1 MGTRVMPVC
10 VLDKS
15 PLKRSPSGTHFP
27 LSSSAVSGQRLSFSI
42 SKILGL
48 ESDSSLRQ
56 SSPNSGKFTSYLQIA
71 TYVSLSSIRSDEG
84 RNAFFQNIT
93 SM

>member
-1 MGTRVMPVC
+1 MPVC

-15 PLKRSPSGTHFP
+15 AVKRSPSGTHFP

-71 TYVSLSSIRSDEG
+71 
-84 RNAFFQNIT
+84 
-93 SM
+93 